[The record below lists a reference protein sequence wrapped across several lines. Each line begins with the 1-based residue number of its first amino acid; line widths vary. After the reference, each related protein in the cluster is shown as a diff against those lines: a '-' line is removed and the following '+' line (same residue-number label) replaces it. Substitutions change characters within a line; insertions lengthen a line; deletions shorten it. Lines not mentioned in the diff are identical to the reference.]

1 MQLLSNE
8 MMYKVCLQDK
18 FYWENEKVT
27 DAFALFEDCTDA
39 KFSMF
44 ILENLHSLAIICV
57 VHQGD
62 VT

>member
-8 MMYKVCLQDK
+8 MNKVCLQDK
-18 FYWENEKVT
+18 LHWENEKVT

-44 ILENLHSLAIICV
+44 ILEDLHSLAITCV

>member
-8 MMYKVCLQDK
+8 MNKVCLQDK
-18 FYWENEKVT
+18 LYWENEKVT

-44 ILENLHSLAIICV
+44 ILEDLHSLAITCV